1 MSDYREETGT
11 RTMTTDTVATDETSR
26 LIASNKV
33 EGTAVYGQDGEKL
46 GHVHNFMVDKRV
58 GKVEYAVLGFGGLF
72 GMGEHHHPL
81 PWDTLTYDTSKGGY
95 VVNLTRDR
103 LQGGPS
109 YRAGEEPSYDA
120 EYGRRVNDYYGVATT
135 Y

>member
-1 MSDYREETGT
+1 MSDYRQDPD
-11 RTMTTDTVATDETSR
+11 RRDAMNNDVATDETSR

-46 GHVHNFMVDKRV
+46 GHVYNFMVDKRA

-72 GMGEHHHPL
+72 GMGENYHPL

-109 YRAGEEPSYDA
+109 YRAGEEPNYDSD
-120 EYGRRVNDYYGVATT
+120 YGRRINDYYGVTAA